1 MNTTLKTNSEAF
13 AGLVAGVAQDS
24 PEQVAA
30 VRNNV
35 ERAQADTNNAMMGGW
50 VSDVA

>member
-1 MNTTLKTNSEAF
+1 MNSTLKTTRDAF
-13 AGLVAGVAQDS
+13 AGIVAGVANDS

-30 VRNNV
+30 VRTNV
-35 ERAQADTNNAMMGGW
+35 ERAQADANNAMMGGW